1 MNYNY
6 DYGNYMMGY
15 PNTYSYGN
23 NMNYKGSNAKTTFM
37 NNKKKDNDIK
47 LNFIPNMDNANN
59 NLDLVDPYV
68 GLIRGNLFDNL
79 YDPYKNYKARDID
92 VNNERDSLLGQI
104 QMYRFAIIE
113 LNLYLDVYP
122 NDIRALQLLKE
133 YVKEEKEL
141 CKQYEMRYRALT
153 VDGVSGNEFNWI
165 ESPWPWEV
173 SK

>member
-15 PNTYSYGN
+15 PNMYNYDN
-23 NMNYKGSNAKTTFM
+23 NMNYKSNKENVTFTE
-37 NNKKKDNDIK
+37 KKI
-47 LNFIPNMDNANN
+47 NN

-68 GLIRGNLFDNL
+68 GLVRGNLFDNL
-79 YDPYKNYKARDID
+79 YDPYKNYKVRDID

-104 QMYRFAIIE
+104 QMYKFACID

-122 NDIRALQLLKE
+122 NDVRALQLLRE

-141 CKQYEMRYRALT
+141 CKEYEKMFGPLT
-153 VDGVSGNEFNWI
+153 LDSVNDKTFNWI
-165 ESPWPWEV
+165 DSPWPWEV

>member
-15 PNTYSYGN
+15 PNIYNYDNS
-23 NMNYKGSNAKTTFM
+23 MNYKGNRDNVTFID
-37 NNKKKDNDIK
+37 KK
-47 LNFIPNMDNANN
+47 

-68 GLIRGNLFDNL
+68 GFIRGNLFDNL
-79 YDPYKNYKARDID
+79 YEPYRNYKARDID

-104 QMYRFAIIE
+104 QMYKFACIE

-122 NDIRALQLLKE
+122 NDVRALQLLRE

-141 CKQYEMRYRALT
+141 CKEYEKMFGPLT
-153 VDGVSGNEFNWI
+153 LGGVNGKTFSWL

>member
-6 DYGNYMMGY
+6 DYGNYMIGY
-15 PNTYSYGN
+15 PNMYNYD
-23 NMNYKGSNAKTTFM
+23 NMNYKSN
-37 NNKKKDNDIK
+37 KDNVTFTEK
-47 LNFIPNMDNANN
+47 KMDK

-68 GLIRGNLFDNL
+68 GLVRDNLFDNL

-104 QMYRFAIIE
+104 QMYKFACTE

-122 NDIRALQLLKE
+122 NDVRALQLLRE

-141 CKQYEMRYRALT
+141 CKEYEKMFGPLT
-153 VDGVSGNEFNWI
+153 LDGVNGKVFNWI
-165 ESPWPWEV
+165 DSPWPWEV